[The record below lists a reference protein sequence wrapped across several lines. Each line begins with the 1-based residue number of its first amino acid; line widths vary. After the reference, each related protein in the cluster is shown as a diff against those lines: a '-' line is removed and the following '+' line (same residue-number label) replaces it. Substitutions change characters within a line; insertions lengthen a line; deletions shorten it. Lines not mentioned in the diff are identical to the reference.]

1 MELAEVVAHPLP
13 DDTLPTELQ
22 IYQHYLYLNELKIE
36 SGEWKKSTPLPLAE
50 KVKFVISDVAA
61 QWDQTDIPH
70 ELSERSRKDCV
81 GRVITRIKKL
91 KGRDEKI
98 LEGFENLCDLAQCKC
113 TDHCNCV
120 LEDQVPSAWKEFLAD
135 QRGERKLSIRKFSL
149 RGPTA
154 RGDSDRKRRSEFE
167 SKLEEKRELLAKKQK
182 FEQRCRT
189 E

>member
-1 MELAEVVAHPLP
+1 MTPCQLSYRYTSTICTSMNSRLSLENGRRVPHCLW
-13 DDTLPTELQ
+13 LQ
-22 IYQHYLYLNELKIE
+22 
-36 SGEWKKSTPLPLAE
+36 

-61 QWDQTDIPH
+61 QWDKTDIPH
-70 ELSERSRKDCV
+70 ELSERSRKDRV

-135 QRGERKLSIRKFSL
+135 QRR
-149 RGPTA
+149 
-154 RGDSDRKRRSEFE
+154 
-167 SKLEEKRELLAKKQK
+167 
-182 FEQRCRT
+182 
-189 E
+189 